1 MGKENGIEKAFKAM
15 TAAGIEAKKN
25 FLLKKEANFKI
36 GGKAD
41 LFVEIEHSEALE
53 SAVKILRKNGI
64 KYMAIGN
71 MTNLLI
77 KDGRIKMA
85 FLKLAGAFNNVKKTA
100 KRTVYAGAA
109 VENTRLLNF
118 LVKSGLGGLEFLAGI
133 PGTVGGA
140 IYMNAGA
147 YGKGIG
153 SFVSK
158 VYFIGRDGK
167 PGAVKGKGAGFA
179 YRKSI
184 FQNNGVIITG
194 ADLTVM
200 KKDRKE
206 SAAEMREIIQSRR
219 AKHPWDA
226 ACAGSFFKNT
236 PDITAG
242 KLIEMTGLKGLAIG
256 GAQVSEKHANFL
268 VNKGG
273 ASFNDVIRLAE
284 KVKREVWRKFKVRLK
299 EEVIIVR

>member
-1 MGKENGIEKAFKAM
+1 MSKKNGVEKAFKEM
-15 TAAGIEAKKN
+15 KAAGIMVKKN
-25 FLLKKEANFKI
+25 FPLKKEANFKI

-41 LFVEIEHSEALE
+41 LFIEIKNIKELAA
-53 SAVKILRKNGI
+53 AVKILRKVKI
-64 KYMAIGN
+64 RYMAAGN

-77 KDGRIKMA
+77 KDGRINMA
-85 FLKLAGAFNNVKKTA
+85 FLKLAGAFNNVKQKA
-100 KRTVYAGAA
+100 KQTVYAGAA
-109 VENTRLLNF
+109 IENTRLLNF
-118 LVKSGLGGLEFLAGI
+118 LVKNSLGGLEFLAGI

-153 SFVSK
+153 SFAGK

-167 PGAVKGKGAGFA
+167 PDSIKGSGAGFS
-179 YRKSI
+179 YRKSL
-184 FQNNGVIITG
+184 FQKNGAIITG
-194 ADLTVM
+194 ADLKVM

-206 SAAEMREIIQSRR
+206 SAAEMREIINSRR

-242 KLIEMTGLKGLAIG
+242 KLIEMAGLKGLTIG
-256 GAQVSEKHANFL
+256 GAQVSAKHANFL
-268 VNKGG
+268 INRGG

-284 KVKREVWRKFKVRLK
+284 KVKKEVWRKFKVRLK
-299 EEVIIVR
+299 EEVIIVK